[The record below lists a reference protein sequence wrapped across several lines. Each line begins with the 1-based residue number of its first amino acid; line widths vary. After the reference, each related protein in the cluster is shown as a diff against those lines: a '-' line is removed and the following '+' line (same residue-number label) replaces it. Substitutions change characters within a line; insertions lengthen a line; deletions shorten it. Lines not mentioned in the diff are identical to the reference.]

1 MEDLADDI
9 DEAEEVE
16 EVVPDDTNRRGKSP
30 DNPLPGGEA
39 YYYIGPKREKIMAK
53 ELVTTSPI
61 RLHNEKYFVDD
72 DGKVKRASYMSSSSM
87 ATYAKCH
94 QLYYRKYVLGEKDT
108 RPAVKMWTG
117 SGFHNTLEAAG
128 LAKIAGTSFSMEEA
142 GAMFKE
148 HMKKEFAQFDSDSA
162 DLIKAGKNPQELKL
176 PERIPT
182 REALVNLGMDMV
194 TKFLREEFPIV
205 KPISVEKRVLY
216 PLEMNS
222 GGTIPFVGFIDLIE
236 EENGEVVI
244 SDYKTGRLR
253 TEENLIMDQQLPR
266 YAKAE
271 GVYRVKWFSSKLGT
285 TGGKTPGRAKG
296 PETLKLRRTVTVK
309 DLEILHEDDNANLE
323 GIKAG
328 NFARTGLQNPMIC
341 SSVLC
346 PMWHNCL
353 GKK

>member
-1 MEDLADDI
+1 
-9 DEAEEVE
+9 
-16 EVVPDDTNRRGKSP
+16 
-30 DNPLPGGEA
+30 
-39 YYYIGPKREKIMAK
+39 MAK
-53 ELVTTSPI
+53 ELIITSPI

-72 DGKVKRASYMSSSSM
+72 DGKVKRAAYMSSSSM

-128 LAKIAGTSFSMEEA
+128 LAKIAGKAFTMEEA
-142 GAMFKE
+142 DLLFRD
-148 HMKKEFAQFDSDSA
+148 HMRKEFAQFDADSA
-162 DLIKAGKNPQELKL
+162 TLIKEGKNPAELKL

-182 REALVNLGMDMV
+182 RELLVDLGVAMV
-194 TKFLREEFPIV
+194 TKFLREEFQII
-205 KPISVEKRVLY
+205 KPLAVEKKVVY
-216 PLEMNS
+216 PLDMNS
-222 GGTIPFVGFIDLIE
+222 GGNVPFIGWIDLLE
-236 EENGEVVI
+236 EENGETVVT
-244 SDYKTGRLR
+244 DYKTGRLR
-253 TEENLIMDQQLPR
+253 TEENLLMDQQLTR

-271 GVYRVKWFSSKLGT
+271 KVYRVKWFSSRLGT
-285 TGGKTPGRAKG
+285 TGGKTPARAKG
-296 PETLKLRRTVTVK
+296 PETVKLRRSITVK

-346 PMWHNCL
+346 PMWHACL